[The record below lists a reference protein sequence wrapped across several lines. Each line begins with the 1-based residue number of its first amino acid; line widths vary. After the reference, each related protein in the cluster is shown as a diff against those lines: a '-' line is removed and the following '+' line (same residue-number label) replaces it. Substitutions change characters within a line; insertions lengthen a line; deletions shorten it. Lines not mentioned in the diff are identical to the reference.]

1 MGDPYYKGRNQTVLF
16 TKVKEK
22 QKLHPK
28 AQNSNVISTLDSRK
42 ANTKQDNDRRMGPDV
57 IIRGKI
63 LYAASHVGLLLS
75 SKQVYH
81 IAVGDRGFP
90 GGSVVKNL
98 PANAGDMGLVPGSGR
113 SSGGGHGNPLQYT
126 SLENPHGQ
134 RSLVGYS
141 PWACKE
147 SDTTE

>member
-42 ANTKQDNDRRMGPDV
+42 ANTKQDNDRRMGPDI

-113 SSGGGHGNPLQYT
+113 SLEKKMATPSNILSWEIPWTEEPGGVQSMGLQRVR
-126 SLENPHGQ
+126 H
-134 RSLVGYS
+134 
-141 PWACKE
+141 
-147 SDTTE
+147 D